1 MHKGWVLAGMLLAS
15 SALAQAAPQ
24 LALVS
29 EHAVEGMRGGNLS
42 GLALCGGELWTVSDR
57 DDDRLYR
64 LDTRENVWLAET
76 VRIEVPQVP
85 DSGLPWSMNSR
96 TWAASFV
103 RGGDLDFEGITCD
116 QAGNRYVVSEAH
128 AAVLKVPPSGP
139 ATWLKITPSLVREAR
154 ASGMLLRFN
163 ALFEGIAVDP
173 EGNRLWLAAER
184 QRRGVLS
191 ITRTPSGWACD
202 GPCVL
207 LSEAG
212 TQKQPPQF
220 PGAKSVSRDFADL
233 AWFEGKLFTLE
244 RNAYEICR
252 RDAQSAQVEQCWSF
266 AEQAL
271 QPQRRYPQAFGLTE
285 AMVIDQDG
293 AWLGVDNN
301 NGARADGE
309 TRSIVWRFA
318 APAGGWSAQP

>member
-1 MHKGWVLAGMLLAS
+1 MHKGLALAGMLLAS
-15 SALAQAAPQ
+15 SAIAQAAAP

-64 LDTRENVWLAET
+64 LDTRENLWRADT

-85 DSGLPWSMNSR
+85 DSGLPWSLNSR

-103 RGGDLDFEGITCD
+103 RGGNLDFEGITCD

-128 AAVLKVPPSGP
+128 AAVLQVPPSGP
-139 ATWLKITPSLVREAR
+139 ANWLKISPSLVSEAR
-154 ASGMLLRFN
+154 AGGMLLHFN

-184 QRRGVLS
+184 QRRGLLL
-191 ITRTPSGWACD
+191 IQRTPSGWECD

-212 TQKQPPQF
+212 KQRQPTQF
-220 PGAKSVSRDFADL
+220 PNPKLVSRDFADL

-252 RDAQSAQVEQCWSF
+252 RDAQSAKVEQCWSF
-266 AEQAL
+266 AEEAL
-271 QPQRRYPQAFGLTE
+271 QPHRRYPQAFGLAE

-293 AWLGVDNN
+293 AWVGVDNN
-301 NGARADGE
+301 NGARVDGE